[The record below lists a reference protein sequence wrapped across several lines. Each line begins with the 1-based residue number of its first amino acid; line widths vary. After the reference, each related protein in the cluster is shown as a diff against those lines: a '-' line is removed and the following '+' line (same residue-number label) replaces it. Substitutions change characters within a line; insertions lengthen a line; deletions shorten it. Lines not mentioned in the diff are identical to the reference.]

1 MASSSSTSSPL
12 PVLLLLV
19 LLTASSAAGEDVAAA
34 AGRDKLTHIRVYMHE
49 RFAGANAT
57 ALAVVPSPLGASEAF
72 GRVAVLDDE
81 LRDGPDPAS
90 SALIGRFQGVIAGT
104 SLPGT
109 AAPPAASFH
118 SAISLVF
125 TAGEHA
131 GSTLAMVGP
140 VLGFAGA
147 IERPLVG
154 GTGAFRMARGYCVMT
169 AVAAAST
176 AVSVVFET
184 DLFVLLHKP

>member
-1 MASSSSTSSPL
+1 MASSSTSSPL
-12 PVLLLLV
+12 PALLLLV
-19 LLTASSAAGEDVAAA
+19 LLAASSAAGEDVAAA
-34 AGRDKLTHIRVYMHE
+34 GGRDKLTRIRVYMHE

-57 ALAVVPSPLGASEAF
+57 ALAV
-72 GRVAVLDDE
+72 
-81 LRDGPDPAS
+81 
-90 SALIGRFQGVIAGT
+90 GVVAGT

-109 AAPPAASFH
+109 APPASFQ

-131 GSTLAMVGP
+131 GSTLSMVGP

-169 AVAAAST
+169 AAAAAST